1 MEVQIR
7 ERILSHADVRK
18 GFDIG
23 NDPDKI
29 GEYTKHP
36 GIIKTYLSN
45 PRIEDENEPLLF
57 LEYLNDDI
65 CGRMF
70 YFPTK
75 IKIGDRVENSLG
87 ASSLLVSE
95 KAREY
100 SVGANLMMY
109 PIKNKYKKYLLYAG
123 VSKIAEPLYHK
134 LLKFEW
140 YSIPCKWQ
148 PRTSRF
154 LFQTLGMTGF
164 PLSLT
169 SFISDIFLKPI
180 VWFNN
185 QICRAGISCFKV
197 EQLKIVPQ
205 WVEDIVMSD
214 SHKYAEYHDKKWFE
228 WVLSN
233 NFFQQKQDIQA
244 LYGVFK
250 DDKPIGFVLIKERSV
265 SIPEKN
271 IDSVV
276 FGSIVEWGTS
286 NDKELNEYQINK
298 IAISLYSKNVNIA
311 QVITTD
317 GPTLKKIKK
326 FGFISHGSANIAFRD
341 LTKELDKDYKD
352 INNWRIRFGYSDVAF
367 Y

>member
-1 MEVQIR
+1 MQIK
-7 ERILSHADVRK
+7 EKILSHADVRK
-18 GFDIG
+18 GFELG
-23 NDPDKI
+23 MDPERI
-29 GEYTKHP
+29 GEYTKLP
-36 GIIKTYLSN
+36 GIMKTYLSN
-45 PRIEDENEPLLF
+45 PRVEDEDEPLLF
-57 LEYLNDDI
+57 LEYLNDEI

-75 IKIGDRVENSLG
+75 IKIENTVENSLG

-140 YSIPCKWQ
+140 FSIPCMWQ

-154 LFQTLGMTGF
+154 LFQSIGLKG
-164 PLSLT
+164 PLLSFA
-169 SFISDIFLKPI
+169 SFIANLLVKPI
-180 VWFNN
+180 SWFNN
-185 QICRAGISCFKV
+185 QMCRVGIKDFKV
-197 EQLKIVPQ
+197 EQLKTVPQ
-205 WVEDIVMSD
+205 WVEDTVMSD
-214 SHKYAEYHDKKWFE
+214 PHKYAEYHDKKWFE

-233 NFFQQKQDIQA
+233 NFFQQKADRQA
-244 LYGVFK
+244 LYGIFK
-250 DDKPIGFVLIKERSV
+250 NDEPLGFVLIKERSV
-265 SIPEKN
+265 SIPDKN

-276 FGSIVEWGTS
+276 FGTIVDWGTS
-286 NDKELNEYQINK
+286 DDKVLNEYLINK
-298 IAISLYSKNVNIA
+298 IAITLYSKNVDIA
-311 QVITTD
+311 QVITLD
-317 GPTLKKIKK
+317 EHTLKRIKK
-326 FGFISHGSANIAFRD
+326 YGLISHGSANIAFRD

-352 INNWRIRFGYSDVAF
+352 INNWRIRVGYSDVAF